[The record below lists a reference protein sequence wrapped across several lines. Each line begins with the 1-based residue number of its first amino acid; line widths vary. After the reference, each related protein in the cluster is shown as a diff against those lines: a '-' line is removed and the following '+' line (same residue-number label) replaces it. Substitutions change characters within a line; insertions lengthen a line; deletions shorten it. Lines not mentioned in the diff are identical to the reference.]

1 MARVESDREDL
12 MAEAVALVRR
22 VELRLPGRD
31 ETVVAGFRANGWLS
45 VYFGPHPMYQFDER
59 GRLRRAFLD
68 GLLYRTQGTTLAQ
81 LRRERTEVETT
92 LLRRDLTE
100 SELAEF
106 RSAMLR
112 AVVSLREP
120 LREPLLERQAVLL
133 RQTPVEDDRLLDDL
147 AMGLDRVLKS
157 PEFLAPSIPGKR

>member
-22 VELRLPGRD
+22 VELRTPGRD
-31 ETVVAGFRANGWLS
+31 ETTVVGFRANGWLS
-45 VYFGPHPMYQFDER
+45 IYLGPDPMYQFDEL

-81 LRRERTEVETT
+81 LRRERTDIETT

-100 SELAEF
+100 PELVEF
-106 RSAMLR
+106 RSAMLTAIAALRDQLVQRR
-112 AVVSLREP
+112 AAAT
-120 LREPLLERQAVLL
+120 RQV
-133 RQTPVEDDRLLDDL
+133 PVEDDQLLNEL
-147 AMGLDRVLKS
+147 AAGLDRVLKS
-157 PEFLAPSIPGKR
+157 PAFLAPPIPGKR